1 MANEEKATGPGP
13 GIPPTGNS
21 HFTTIIV
28 NGTPEKW
35 PKQDITYA
43 QVVTL
48 FDPQYPQHPEVT
60 YSVTYD
66 HGPGQN
72 REGILS
78 PGGSVRIKERMVFNV
93 KRTGE
98 S

>member
-1 MANEEKATGPGP
+1 MPEQE
-13 GIPPTGNS
+13 S
-21 HFTTIIV
+21 HGSHTHTTTIIV
-28 NGTPEKW
+28 EGTPHEW
-35 PKQDITYA
+35 PENRISYD

-48 FDPQYPQHPEVT
+48 FDPAYPQHPEIT

-72 REGILS
+72 REGILT
-78 PGGSVRIKERMVFNV
+78 PGGSVRIKERMVFHV
-93 KRTGE
+93 SRTGQ

>member
-1 MANEEKATGPGP
+1 MSAEQSQAHHPHT
-13 GIPPTGNS
+13 
-21 HFTTIIV
+21 TTIIV
-28 NGTPEKW
+28 EGTPHEW
-35 PKQDITYA
+35 PEDTITYA

-48 FDPQYPQHPEVT
+48 FDPAYPQHQEIT
-60 YSVTYD
+60 YSATYE

-78 PGGSVRIKERMVFNV
+78 PGGSVRVKEKMVFHV
-93 KRTGE
+93 SRTGQ

>member
-1 MANEEKATGPGP
+1 MPAEESQG
-13 GIPPTGNS
+13 S
-21 HFTTIIV
+21 HTHTTTIIV
-28 NGTPEKW
+28 EGTPHEW
-35 PKQDITYA
+35 PDDRISYD

-48 FDPQYPQHPEVT
+48 FDPTFPQHPEIT

-78 PGGSVRIKERMVFNV
+78 PGGSVRIKERMVFHV
-93 KRTGE
+93 SRTGQ